1 MWRAGVGGAYNAVH
15 IGLDYGR
22 RRRDVTL
29 NEGEEFET
37 DGRSPVGRSVG
48 QSDDRGRLSSE
59 SGWFSLV
66 ALALS
71 EISANGRMDLS
82 IREGG
87 DRGGRRPRSSSS
99 ERESKV
105 STWGSLNR
113 LSSPHS
119 FTSRL
124 GRRDDGGGH
133 EIFITFKQV
142 PLALPREGNIR
153 IRRRVSRQPCVAEWF

>member
-1 MWRAGVGGAYNAVH
+1 M
-15 IGLDYGR
+15 
-22 RRRDVTL
+22 TL

-66 ALALS
+66 ALAPS

-113 LSSPHS
+113 LSSPLS

-142 PLALPREGNIR
+142 PLALPREGEHKDSAAC
-153 IRRRVSRQPCVAEWF
+153 VAPAVAEWF

>member
-1 MWRAGVGGAYNAVH
+1 M
-15 IGLDYGR
+15 
-22 RRRDVTL
+22 TL

-37 DGRSPVGRSVG
+37 DGRSVDQP
-48 QSDDRGRLSSE
+48 DDRGRLSSE

-66 ALALS
+66 ALAPS

-87 DRGGRRPRSSSS
+87 DRGGRRPRSRSS

-113 LSSPHS
+113 LSSPLS

-124 GRRDDGGGH
+124 GRRDGGH

-142 PLALPREGNIR
+142 PLALPREGEHKDSAAC
-153 IRRRVSRQPCVAEWF
+153 VAPAVAEWFRQDVSHQMN